1 MVCSKTVRPV
11 KTMKNVFLLLLS
23 VTALLSLHCTAT
35 LPKEGFPRTGT
46 YKINLDIRVM
56 GSQRYYLVHIPNHYD
71 FGEKAPLVLVLHGA
85 FSTPKQIEEQSGF
98 SELADQ
104 EGFLVAYPSGAYGVF
119 GYFKHWNAG
128 HCCGKAAG
136 DGLDD
141 VGFLVDVIE
150 DIADQFNVDRTRIYM
165 VGFSNG
171 GMLTYRFAAEHTH
184 VLAAAAPLAA
194 AIGGKA
200 SFDSPLWIIPD
211 PVAPLPMI
219 VFHARDDL
227 TVPYRGGIS
236 PRKGGEREYLSVDEA
251 VDFWVRNN
259 GCRAEPT
266 IDRLHDGIV
275 TRKTWP
281 DTHGYDDVILYTI
294 DNWGHQWPGRY
305 FSKDLE
311 KNHSFREFD
320 AADIIWEFFKQHS
333 K

>member
-1 MVCSKTVRPV
+1 
-11 KTMKNVFLLLLS
+11 MKNVFLLLLS
-23 VTALLSLHCTAT
+23 VSALFSLHCTAT

-46 YKINLDIRVM
+46 YKLN
-56 GSQRYYLVHIPNHYD
+56 
-71 FGEKAPLVLVLHGA
+71 
-85 FSTPKQIEEQSGF
+85 SGF
-98 SELADQ
+98 
-104 EGFLVAYPSGAYGVF
+104 
-119 GYFKHWNAG
+119 FKHWNAG

-136 DGLDD
+136 DDLDD
-141 VGFLVDVIE
+141 IGFLVEVIE

-171 GMLTYRFAAEHTH
+171 GMLTYRFAAEHTQ

-200 SFDSPLWIIPD
+200 SFESPLWIIPD

-281 DTHGYDDVILYTI
+281 DTQGNNDVILYTI

-311 KNHSFREFD
+311 KTTLSGSSTRLTSYGSFSSSIPSREAWAQRF
-320 AADIIWEFFKQHS
+320 S
-333 K
+333 